1 MCVWCR
7 GSKHHWDCGVQL
19 ASVRNNKSGLG
30 FPKGERAIFSIPL
43 CPMGA
48 GALMDRDMGAHSIYI
63 FRSAFTIFICL
74 FAYLS
79 FLPFLIIF
87 LSLSRWM
94 RLRLM
99 SHTTQFTNRA
109 VFFFLISP
117 NWRSAAEMKKGRNIK
132 IRNGHPRMVLLL
144 LDRLSPLQG
153 IVDSFATAAEMIP
166 KFMPHVDCPDITI
179 DLSALLFVP
188 YGARYFSPTSSSS

>member
-1 MCVWCR
+1 MKGLFFQFLFARWAPE
-7 GSKHHWDCGVQL
+7 HWWIVTW
-19 ASVRNNKSGLG
+19 A
-30 FPKGERAIFSIPL
+30 PTA
-43 CPMGA
+43 
-48 GALMDRDMGAHSIYI
+48 YI
-63 FRSAFTIFICL
+63 FFGPLLQFSSVYLLIFP
-74 FAYLS
+74 S
-79 FLPFLIIF
+79 FLFWLF
-87 LSLSRWM
+87 SFSLSRWM